1 VLHSLSSSN
10 SNHNREEISMP
21 AVIRVK
27 GRGAKPAAKKSVA
40 KTTEDTAPQQPIRRS
55 KSKGSAK
62 PTPTRRDSTTKT
74 AAKAAPA
81 KRAPGRPAKRTAETA
96 TPSAPAAAP
105 QRRNSTGVDPKVEAR
120 ALKAV
125 KSFGDRRA
133 KAEAEHQEAI
143 NALHQAAKEAL
154 ELGVSMAKVSDA
166 SGISRQWLY
175 KMGDFRGRGSNGA
188 SAQPTAAKAT
198 PAKAAAKTVSRR
210 STGRKSTTT
219 RQASKQTG
227 GSRRR
232 VNVRSAA

>member
-96 TPSAPAAAP
+96 TSAPAAAP